1 LQRQGALLR
10 GLSLVAMD
18 GRGAAVLDEPSES
31 PQQKIKDRVV
41 HGKLNRAKE
50 IKN

>member
-1 LQRQGALLR
+1 
-10 GLSLVAMD
+10 MD
-18 GRGAAVLDEPSES
+18 GRGAAVSDEPSES

-50 IKN
+50 IKNYERLLPWQPYP